1 MTIITRRRF
10 MAGVGVSAMLA
21 AMGPYS
27 SIFAAKRVAAGQS
40 TQSSQRF
47 SNSMLL

>member
-27 SIFAAKRVAAGQS
+27 SIFAAKTGSIRPLM
-40 TQSSQRF
+40 T
-47 SNSMLL
+47 